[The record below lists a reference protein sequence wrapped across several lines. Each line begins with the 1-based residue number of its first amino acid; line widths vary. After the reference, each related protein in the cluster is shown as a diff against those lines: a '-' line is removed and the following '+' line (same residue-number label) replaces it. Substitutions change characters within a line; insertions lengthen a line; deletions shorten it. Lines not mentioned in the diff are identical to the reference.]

1 VLEDY
6 EKQIQHIKKELEAL
20 AVDYSEWEK
29 TRNPHSK

>member
-20 AVDYSEWEK
+20 STDYAEWEK